1 MGGLDVVRNILHKG
15 DWLAKV
21 DLEDMYLT
29 FLVYHAHHAFSLE
42 RGQILVQVSYLL
54 ASAAGFYKAFE
65 TGYGCL
71 SFNMGEGSNIPGRH
85 IVP

>member
-1 MGGLDVVRNILHKG
+1 MGGLDVVRNILQKG
-15 DWLAKV
+15 DWLAKL

-29 FLVYHAHHAFSLE
+29 FLVCNVHHAFSLE
-42 RGQILVQVSYLL
+42 RGQILVQVSYLVD
-54 ASAAGFYKAFE
+54 SATGFYKAFE
-65 TGYGCL
+65 TGYGCH